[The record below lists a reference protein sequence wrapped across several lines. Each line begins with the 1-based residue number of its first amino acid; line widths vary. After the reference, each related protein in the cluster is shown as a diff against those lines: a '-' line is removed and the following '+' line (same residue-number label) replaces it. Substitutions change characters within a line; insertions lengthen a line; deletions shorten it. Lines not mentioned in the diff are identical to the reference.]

1 MFSVTV
7 TSYTV
12 YRVAFCSSS
21 SMFLSQ
27 LLPTVEL
34 IFGSKFILVI
44 TQVADLLPV
53 EVLAMVD
60 TVWKETCLLY
70 LQLEKHVIHT
80 PEGTV

>member
-1 MFSVTV
+1 MLKVHPH
-7 TSYTV
+7 Y
-12 YRVAFCSSS
+12 
-21 SMFLSQ
+21 
-27 LLPTVEL
+27 
-34 IFGSKFILVI
+34 
-44 TQVADLLPV
+44 QVAELLPV

>member
-1 MFSVTV
+1 LLELFFV
-7 TSYTV
+7 
-12 YRVAFCSSS
+12 
-21 SMFLSQ
+21 MFLSQ
-27 LLPTVEL
+27 LLLTVEPKL
-34 IFGSKFILVI
+34 GSKFIILI
-44 TQVADLLPV
+44 TQVAELLPV

>member
-1 MFSVTV
+1 LLEQFFVL
-7 TSYTV
+7 
-12 YRVAFCSSS
+12 F
-21 SMFLSQ
+21 FSQ
-27 LLPTVEL
+27 LLPTAEL
-34 IFGSKFILVI
+34 IFGSNFILI
-44 TQVADLLPV
+44 TQVAELLPV